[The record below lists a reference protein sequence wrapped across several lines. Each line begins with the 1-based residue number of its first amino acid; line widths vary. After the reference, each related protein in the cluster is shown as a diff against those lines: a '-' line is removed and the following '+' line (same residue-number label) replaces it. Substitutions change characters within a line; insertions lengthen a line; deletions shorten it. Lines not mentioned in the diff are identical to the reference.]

1 MAAFSENSS
10 NHNITNASYWPNT
23 LLITGLAASIAVNA
37 LVTSMIVF
45 RILKTTG
52 DRPTSV
58 ERTLGSAGSN
68 KFRHIMFIV
77 IESGMALF
85 AIQLVRV
92 VLGSISVPV
101 ELEPVFE
108 AANDFVIA
116 INQMLNVIII
126 ISVLFYFFF
135 SNNITWLGH
144 RTNDNFGAGS
154 IGVVLRRRRILQGSC
169 RKPSV

>member
-45 RILKTTG
+45 RILKATG

-77 IESGMALF
+77 IESGHQILPCSDVHCRAYHGTV
-85 AIQLVRV
+85 Q
-92 VLGSISVPV
+92 P
-101 ELEPVFE
+101 
-108 AANDFVIA
+108 
-116 INQMLNVIII
+116 
-126 ISVLFYFFF
+126 
-135 SNNITWLGH
+135 SN
-144 RTNDNFGAGS
+144 
-154 IGVVLRRRRILQGSC
+154 
-169 RKPSV
+169 